1 MSERDSREGRWR
13 LVLGKSAEPELEADL
28 DAQAMGMDRVLEAL
42 YDSEK
47 KGGLGPSSPNV
58 ARWLG
63 DIRSYF
69 PASVVKVMQEDALE
83 RLNLRQMLLEPEM
96 LEQVEPDVNLV
107 ATLIALKNVIPA
119 RTKDTARAVVRRV
132 VEELERRLRTPL
144 QQSVRGALQRA
155 QRTRR
160 PRPNE
165 IDWDRTIRKN
175 LKHYQAEKGTLI
187 AEQLVGFA
195 RRRAGLRHVVLCVD
209 QSGSMASS
217 VVYSSIFAAVLA
229 SLHRISTR
237 FVVFDTQVVDL
248 TEALRDPVDLLFG
261 TQLGGGTDIN
271 LALAYCQQIITRPA
285 QTILVLITDLYEGGD
300 AQQMLARGAE
310 LVRAGV
316 NVVCLLALNDDGAPS
331 YDHEHAHAFAALGI
345 PAFACTP
352 DLFPDL
358 MAAAI
363 LRQDL
368 ALWAAR
374 REIVA
379 AR

>member
-1 MSERDSREGRWR
+1 
-13 LVLGKSAEPELEADL
+13 
-28 DAQAMGMDRVLEAL
+28 
-42 YDSEK
+42 
-47 KGGLGPSSPNV
+47 
-58 ARWLG
+58 
-63 DIRSYF
+63 
-69 PASVVKVMQEDALE
+69 
-83 RLNLRQMLLEPEM
+83 
-96 LEQVEPDVNLV
+96 
-107 ATLIALKNVIPA
+107 
-119 RTKDTARAVVRRV
+119 V

-175 LKHYQAEKGTLI
+175 LKHYQADKGSLI

-195 RRRAGLRHVVLCVD
+195 RRRAALRHVVLCVD

-217 VVYSSIFAAVLA
+217 IVYSSIFAAVLA
-229 SLHRISTR
+229 SLRSVSTR
-237 FVVFDTQVVDL
+237 FVVFDTQVADL
-248 TEALRDPVDLLFG
+248 SEALRDPVDLLFG

-271 LALAYCQQIITRPA
+271 LALAYCQQIVTRPA

-300 AQQMLARGAE
+300 AQQMRARAAE